1 MNETLRGFYAIA
13 LTPFDEAGDLI
24 WEDLEREFDWI
35 ARCGAHG
42 VVWPVNNSE
51 QRVLTSIERARGFE
65 IAVQAIG
72 GRIPV
77 VAGVADT
84 SKAGAAAL
92 AQTAGIAGADA
103 IIALPP
109 WAAKLH
115 SEALIEDYFRALADA
130 SGVPVF
136 VQNLLPPIGSGLSSA
151 LVVKLSKRIPLVQYV
166 KEERDP
172 HGKYVS
178 EVVDLAGPEL
188 KGVFTGGHLLGLV
201 NGHMRGA
208 AGNIASCELSDV
220 YAQIWDLM
228 DAGEVDE
235 ARALQDLEA
244 VFYRCMR
251 TIPSVGAP
259 KRVLVRR
266 GVFSSDALRN
276 TGRPALDD
284 VFEAELDHAMEVLA
298 PYLRV

>member
-1 MNETLRGFYAIA
+1 MSETLRGFYAIA
-13 LTPFDEAGDLI
+13 LTPFDEAGDLL
-24 WEDLEREFDWI
+24 WDDLEREFDWI

-51 QRVLTSIERARGFE
+51 QRVLTPWERSRGFE
-65 IAVQAIG
+65 VAVQAVG

-77 VAGVADT
+77 VAGVAET
-84 SKAGAAAL
+84 SKAGAVAL
-92 AQTAGIAGADA
+92 AEAAGKFGADA
-103 IIALPP
+103 VIALPP

-115 SEALIEDYFRALADA
+115 SEALIEDYFRALAGA
-130 SGVPVF
+130 AGVPVF

-151 LVVKLSKRIPLVQYV
+151 LIVELSRRIPLVQYV

-178 EVVDLAGPEL
+178 EVVALAGPEL

-201 NGHMRGA
+201 NGHLRGA

-220 YAQIWDLM
+220 YAQIWDRM
-228 DAGEVDE
+228 DAAAVDE

-251 TIPSVGAP
+251 TLPSVGAP

-284 VFEAELDHAMEVLA
+284 VFEAELDHALEVLA

>member
-1 MNETLRGFYAIA
+1 MSDTLRGFYAIA
-13 LTPFDEAGDLI
+13 LTPFDERGDLL
-24 WEDLEREFDWI
+24 WDDLEREFDWI

-51 QRVLTSIERARGFE
+51 QRVLTQTERARGFE
-65 IAVQAIG
+65 VAVQAVG
-72 GRIPV
+72 GRIPI

-84 SKAGAAAL
+84 SKAGAVALSEAAGK
-92 AQTAGIAGADA
+92 AGVDA
-103 IIALPP
+103 VIALPP

-115 SEALIEDYFRALADA
+115 TEALIEDYFRAIAEA

-151 LVVKLSKRIPLVQYV
+151 LIVELSRRIPLVQYV

-172 HGKYVS
+172 HGPYVS
-178 EVVDLAGPEL
+178 EVISLAGPEL

-201 NGHMRGA
+201 NGHQRGA

-228 DAGEVDE
+228 EAGDVDE

-266 GVFSSDALRN
+266 GVFRSDALRN

-284 VFEAELDHAMEVLA
+284 VFEAELDHALEVLA

>member
-1 MNETLRGFYAIA
+1 MRDTLRGFYAIA
-13 LTPFDEAGDLI
+13 MTPFDEMGDLL
-24 WEDLEREFDWI
+24 WDDLEREFDWI
-35 ARCGAHG
+35 ARSGAQG
-42 VVWPVNNSE
+42 LVWPVNDSE
-51 QRVLTSIERARGFE
+51 QRVLAFSER
-65 IAVQAIG
+65 VQGLELLAQTVG

-77 VAGVADT
+77 VGGVADT
-84 SKAGAAAL
+84 SKAGAVTL
-92 AQTAGIAGADA
+92 AKVAGKAGVDA
-103 IIALPP
+103 VIALPP

-130 SGVPVF
+130 AGVPVF
-136 VQNLLPPIGSGLSSA
+136 VQNLLPPVGSGLSSA
-151 LVVKLSKRIPLVQYV
+151 LIVKLAQAIPLVQYV

-178 EVVDLAGPEL
+178 EVVSLAGPSL

-201 NGHMRGA
+201 NGHLRGA
-208 AGNIASCELSDV
+208 VGNIASCELSDV

-228 DAGEVDE
+228 DAGAVDE
-235 ARALQDLEA
+235 ARELQDLEA

-266 GVFSSDALRN
+266 GVLSSDALRN
-276 TGRPALDD
+276 TGRPALDEL
-284 VFEAELDHAMEVLA
+284 FEAELDHALEGLA

>member
-1 MNETLRGFYAIA
+1 MSETLRGFYAIA
-13 LTPFDEAGDLI
+13 LTPFDDMGSLLWD
-24 WEDLEREFDWI
+24 DLEREFDWI

-42 VVWPVNNSE
+42 LVWPVNNSE
-51 QRVLTSIERARGFE
+51 QRVLTPWERSHGFE
-65 IAVQAIG
+65 VAVQAVG
-72 GRIPV
+72 RRIPV
-77 VAGVADT
+77 VAGVAET
-84 SKAGAAAL
+84 SKAGAVAL
-92 AQTAGIAGADA
+92 AEAAGKFGVDA
-103 IIALPP
+103 VIALPP
-109 WAAKLH
+109 WAAKFH
-115 SEALIEDYFRALADA
+115 SQTLIEDYFRALADA

-136 VQNLLPPIGSGLSSA
+136 VQNLLPPIGSGLSSQ
-151 LVVKLSKRIPLVQYV
+151 LIVELSRRIPLVQYV

-201 NGHMRGA
+201 NGHLRGA

-228 DAGEVDE
+228 DAGDVDE
-235 ARALQDLEA
+235 AQALQDLEA

-266 GVFSSDALRN
+266 GVFRSDALRN

-284 VFEAELDHAMEVLA
+284 VFEAELDHAFELLE

>member
-1 MNETLRGFYAIA
+1 MSETLRGFYGIA
-13 LTPFDEAGDLI
+13 LTPFDEGGDLL
-24 WEDLEREFDWI
+24 WDDLEREFDWI
-35 ARCGAHG
+35 ARSGAHG
-42 VVWPVNNSE
+42 LVWPVNNSE
-51 QRVLTSIERARGFE
+51 QRVLAFPERVRGLGL
-65 IAVQAIG
+65 AVQAVG

-77 VAGVADT
+77 VGGVADT
-84 SKAGAAAL
+84 SKAGAVAL
-92 AQTAGIAGADA
+92 AEAAGKAGADA

-136 VQNLLPPIGSGLSSA
+136 VQNLLPPVGSGLPSA
-151 LVVKLSKRIPLVQYV
+151 LIVELSKRIPLVQYV

-172 HGKYVS
+172 HGPCVS
-178 EVVDLAGPEL
+178 EVISMAGPEL

-201 NGHMRGA
+201 NGYLRGA

-220 YAQIWDLM
+220 YAQIWDRM
-228 DAGEVDE
+228 EAGQEAE
-235 ARALQDLEA
+235 ARMLQDLEA
-244 VFYRCMR
+244 VFCRCIR
-251 TIPSVGAP
+251 TIPSVGAR

-284 VFEAELDHAMEVLA
+284 VFEEELDHALELLQ
-298 PYLRV
+298 PYLQV